1 MLVCEDADLYR
12 AAAGAV
18 WAGLSNCGQSCSG
31 VERIYVHEK
40 IYEPFLAL
48 LKEKVENLRVGYDQ
62 DFDVDLGVMTTRRQ
76 IEVVNRHLDD
86 ALSKGAVIYARSDPA
101 KGIDSEHIIPAYVLT
116 DVHHGMLVMREE
128 TFGPIV
134 SVMKVK
140 NMDDAVMMAND
151 SDFGLSGSVWS
162 KNKTK
167 AEKLARNIEAGVI
180 MINDHLMNHGMPETT
195 MSGFKMSGM
204 GATHGA
210 IGFDEMT
217 RPQVIIDELLPFA
230 KKNMWWHPHGKQVYR
245 GLIGAINLLYG
256 KGIVARLKGL
266 RHLLK
271 IVPRYFSVRR

>member
-1 MLVCEDADLYR
+1 
-12 AAAGAV
+12 
-18 WAGLSNCGQSCSG
+18 
-31 VERIYVHEK
+31 
-40 IYEPFLAL
+40 
-48 LKEKVENLRVGYDQ
+48 
-62 DFDVDLGVMTTRRQ
+62 
-76 IEVVNRHLDD
+76 
-86 ALSKGAVIYARSDPA
+86 
-101 KGIDSEHIIPAYVLT
+101 
-116 DVHHGMLVMREE
+116 MREE

-195 MSGFKMSGM
+195 MSGFKMSGI